1 MGEPVRPAS
10 EAVRAIT
17 QLGRVYYLT
26 SEHAQE
32 ERKKNVRTMTE
43 RFETFEEFGLG
54 STEPNGLTN

>member
-32 ERKKNVRTMTE
+32 ERKKNGRTVTE
-43 RFETFEEFGLG
+43 IRDFEEFGFG